1 LSGPPAGDPVVDD
14 AVGQTVQSA
23 TYGVALAALRIGMVL
38 TALAAA
44 TDWLFAVAGGHDAAA
59 TVAEGALLTGLAL
72 AGLARPDLA
81 ASVLTPRGRV
91 TILAAL
97 FAAAGA
103 LDPGVQS
110 HYGEVMSAIMFISAL
125 VSSPRWVALTLTVAV
140 LGYVG
145 DLAVNGHSL
154 DWMFVGAGQ
163 SSVATQVADLVLNA
177 LAGMALLAL
186 LRGFMIRIPA
196 TLAAARTDGIAV
208 TPLLARAVAPTVP
221 AQLPRADPRGVIEPL
236 TTAERDV
243 LALLAHGRA
252 PKQAAYERGIA
263 ISTVRSHIRAAKRKT
278 GARTLEQLVALFAE
292 AEVAR

>member
-1 LSGPPAGDPVVDD
+1 LSRPSVGDPVVDD

-44 TDWLFAVAGGHDAAA
+44 TDSLFAVAGGHDAAA
-59 TVAEGALLTGLAL
+59 TVAEGVLLTGLAVG
-72 AGLARPDLA
+72 GLVRADLA
-81 ASVLTPRGRV
+81 ASLLTPRGRV

-103 LDPGVQS
+103 VDPGLQS

-125 VSSPRWVALTLTVAV
+125 VSSPRWVALTLAVAV

-186 LRGFMIRIPA
+186 LRSFMIRIPA

-208 TPLLARAVAPTVP
+208 TPLLARAVVPTVQ
-221 AQLPRADPRGVIEPL
+221 AQLPRADPRDVIEPL

>member
-1 LSGPPAGDPVVDD
+1 LSRPSVGDPVVDD

-44 TDWLFAVAGGHDAAA
+44 TDLLFAVAGGHDAAA
-59 TVAEGALLTGLAL
+59 TVAEGVLLTGLAVG
-72 AGLARPDLA
+72 GLVRADLA
-81 ASVLTPRGRV
+81 ASLLTPRGRV

-103 LDPGVQS
+103 VDPGLQS

-125 VSSPRWVALTLTVAV
+125 VSSPRWVALTLAVAV

-186 LRGFMIRIPA
+186 LRSFMIRIPA

-208 TPLLARAVAPTVP
+208 TPLLARAVVPTVQ
-221 AQLPRADPRGVIEPL
+221 AQLPRADPRDVIEPL

>member
-1 LSGPPAGDPVVDD
+1 LSRPSVGDPVVDD

-44 TDWLFAVAGGHDAAA
+44 TDSLFAVAGGHDAAA
-59 TVAEGALLTGLAL
+59 TVAEGVLLTGLAVG
-72 AGLARPDLA
+72 GLVRADLA
-81 ASVLTPRGRV
+81 ASLLTPRGRV

-103 LDPGVQS
+103 VDPGLQS

-125 VSSPRWVALTLTVAV
+125 VSSPRWVALTLAVAV

-186 LRGFMIRIPA
+186 LRSFMIRIPA

-208 TPLLARAVAPTVP
+208 TPLLARAVAPTVQ
-221 AQLPRADPRGVIEPL
+221 AQLPRADPRDVIEPL

>member
-1 LSGPPAGDPVVDD
+1 LSRPSVGDPVVDD

-44 TDWLFAVAGGHDAAA
+44 TDLLFAVAGGHDAAA
-59 TVAEGALLTGLAL
+59 TVAEGALLTGLAVG
-72 AGLARPDLA
+72 GLVRADLA
-81 ASVLTPRGRV
+81 ASLLTPRGRV

-103 LDPGVQS
+103 VDPGLQS

-125 VSSPRWVALTLTVAV
+125 VSSPRWVALTLAVAV

-186 LRGFMIRIPA
+186 LRSFMIRIPA

-208 TPLLARAVAPTVP
+208 TPLLARAVVPTVQ
-221 AQLPRADPRGVIEPL
+221 AQLPRADPRDVIEPL

>member
-1 LSGPPAGDPVVDD
+1 LVDD
-14 AVGQTVQSA
+14 AVSRTVQSA
-23 TYGVALAALRIGMVL
+23 AYGVALAALRIGMVL

-59 TVAEGALLTGLAL
+59 TVAEGALLTGLAVV
-72 AGLARPDLA
+72 GLARADLA

-91 TILAAL
+91 TMLAAL

-103 LDPGVQS
+103 VDPGLQS
-110 HYGEVMSAIMFISAL
+110 HYGEVMSAIMFLSAL

-145 DLAVNGHSL
+145 DLAIDGHSL
-154 DWMFVGAGQ
+154 EWMFVGAGQ
-163 SSVATQVADLVLNA
+163 SSVATQVADLILNA
-177 LAGMALLAL
+177 LAGIALLAL

-196 TLAAARTDGIAV
+196 TIAAGRTDGTAV
-208 TPLLARAVAPTVP
+208 TPRLARAVAPTAP
-221 AQLPRADPRGVIEPL
+221 AQLPRADPRDVIEPL

-243 LALLAHGRA
+243 LALLARGRA
-252 PKQAAYERGIA
+252 PKQAAYDRGIA

-292 AEVAR
+292 AEVAQ